1 MAQDGARTGDDA
13 PAFNR
18 VLYVTNN
25 STDQWFQPGGATS
38 SGTRQTPPGQ
48 MDNVNQGTMAE
59 RLAHCA
65 VQVGCTDTSDVSG
78 SQIGLAVKPNTLET
92 W

>member
-1 MAQDGARTGDDA
+1 MAQSGKRTVG
-13 PAFNR
+13 FSQ
-18 VLYVTNN
+18 VLYVTNA

-38 SGTRQTPPGQ
+38 SGTRQNSEQ

-59 RLAHCA
+59 RLAHCQ
-65 VQVGCTDTSDVSG
+65 VQVGCTDDANPSTT
-78 SQIGLAVKPNTLET
+78 QIGKAVKPNTLAD

>member
-1 MAQDGARTGDDA
+1 MPQNGERTVSFA
-13 PAFNR
+13 R
-18 VLYVTNN
+18 VLYVTNE

-38 SGTRQTPPGQ
+38 SGTRQDSEQ

-59 RLAHCA
+59 RLAHCR
-65 VQVGCTDTSDVSG
+65 VQVGCTDDTNAATT
-78 SQIGLAVKPNTLET
+78 QIGVAVQPGTLDT

>member
-1 MAQDGARTGDDA
+1 MAQSGERSVN
-13 PAFNR
+13 FSR
-18 VLYVTNN
+18 VFYVTAAAN
-25 STDQWFQPGGATS
+25 DQWFQPGGATS

-48 MDNVNQGTMAE
+48 MDNVNQGTMAQ

-65 VQVGCTDTSDVSG
+65 VQVGCTDTSDVAG
-78 SQIGLAVKPNTLET
+78 SQIGLAVQPNTLDT

>member
-1 MAQDGARTGDDA
+1 MPQNGERAVSFA
-13 PAFNR
+13 R
-18 VLYVTNN
+18 VLYVTNE

-38 SGTRQTPPGQ
+38 SGTRQDSEQ

-59 RLAHCA
+59 RLAHCQ
-65 VQVGCTDTSDVSG
+65 VQVGCTDDSNASTT
-78 SQIGLAVKPNTLET
+78 QIGVAVQPGTLDT

>member
-1 MAQDGARTGDDA
+1 MPQNGERTVSFA
-13 PAFNR
+13 R
-18 VLYVTNN
+18 VLYVTNE

-38 SGTRQTPPGQ
+38 SGTRQNSEQ

-59 RLAHCA
+59 RLAHCRNQVGTRDDADPDTVANQLGVA
-65 VQVGCTDTSDVSG
+65 VQPGTLDT
-78 SQIGLAVKPNTLET
+78 

>member
-1 MAQDGARTGDDA
+1 MPQNGERTPNFA
-13 PAFNR
+13 R
-18 VLYVTNN
+18 VLYVTNE

-38 SGTRQTPPGQ
+38 SGTRQNSEQ

-65 VQVGCTDTSDVSG
+65 VQVGCTDASDVANT
-78 SQIGLAVKPNTLET
+78 QIGVAVQPGTLDT

>member
-1 MAQDGARTGDDA
+1 MAQNGERQ
-13 PAFNR
+13 PAFAR
-18 VLYVTNN
+18 VLYVTNA

-38 SGTRQTPPGQ
+38 SGTRQNSEQ

-65 VQVGCTDTSDVSG
+65 VQVGCTDATDAANT
-78 SQIGLAVKPNTLET
+78 QIGVAVRPGTLNA

>member
-1 MAQDGARTGDDA
+1 MSFA
-13 PAFNR
+13 R
-18 VLYVTNN
+18 VLYVTNE

-38 SGTRQTPPGQ
+38 SGTRQNSEQ

-59 RLAHCA
+59 RLAHCR
-65 VQVGCTDTSDVSG
+65 VQVGCTDDDNPTTT
-78 SQIGLAVKPNTLET
+78 QIGVAVQPGTLDT